1 MWTPNSVI
9 VRDHQLYDFQPAAWV
24 PGGHLQTV
32 VGYYFPAPPKLE
44 PTQFHT
50 VKLNDG
56 EALRLCENRSPENAA
71 TRSVVLLM
79 HGLGGS
85 AQSPYMRR
93 LAAIFQEHGWIV
105 FRMNHRGC
113 GEGRGLARKLY
124 HSGKSDDVSA
134 ALQYVAKSYS
144 DLPLVTVGFS
154 LSGNALLKL
163 LGEKIHPIPA
173 NLRGAIAVCPPIN
186 LGLCAAALGRKSN
199 WLYEQRFVRMVKTS
213 LRERAEDFPDFPH
226 YDFPW
231 NLTLRQFDETYT
243 APLNGFASAEDYYQ
257 KCSAGQFLAG
267 IHLPTFL
274 LACNN
279 DPFIPPEAYRDLPRH
294 QFLQTQ
300 ITRSGGHMGFVSAEK
315 TPLGN
320 RQWLEYTMLNWA
332 EKFIA
337 SGG

>member
-1 MWTPNSVI
+1 MWTPI
-9 VRDHQLYDFQPAAWV
+9 AATVRDQETCNFQPARWA
-24 PGGHLQTV
+24 PGGHLQTI

-56 EALRLCENRSPENAA
+56 EALRLCENRPPENKP
-71 TRSVVLLM
+71 TRGVVLLM

-85 AQSPYMRR
+85 TQSPYMQR
-93 LAAIFQEHGWIV
+93 AATAFQTHGWIV

-134 ALQYVAKSYS
+134 ALQYAAKSYS
-144 DLPLVTVGFS
+144 ALPLVAVGFS

-163 LGEKIHPIPA
+163 IGEKNHPIPV
-173 NLRGAIAVCPPIN
+173 NLRSAIAVCPPIN
-186 LGLCAAALGRKSN
+186 LSLCAAALARKSN

-213 LRERAEDFPDFPH
+213 LRERAEDFPDFPR

-257 KCSAGQFLAG
+257 KCSAGQFLAN
-267 IHLPTFL
+267 ISHPTFL
-274 LACNN
+274 LACDD
-279 DPFIPPEAYRDLPRH
+279 DPFIPSETFRDLPRH
-294 QFLQTQ
+294 NFLQAQ
-300 ITRSGGHMGFVSAEK
+300 ITRSGGHMGFVASSNNLCAK
-315 TPLGN
+315 RP
-320 RQWLEYTMLNWA
+320 WLDSLLLQHAQKYL
-332 EKFIA
+332 
-337 SGG
+337 